1 MAAIDRQRWDLVLL
15 DLMRS
20 GAWATA
26 SKAPRQDR
34 AAPMLVRRA
43 HHRAADAVAV
53 AFTALVAALFAALVA
68 AALAMLG
75 RDLAHKRKQKALQ
88 RVPHG
93 LARHIV
99 GQCPE
104 ITLADRA
111 ARAAFPAW
119 PRPATRSQRSSRPS
133 TT

>member
-1 MAAIDRQRWDLVLL
+1 MA
-15 DLMRS
+15 
-20 GAWATA
+20 
-26 SKAPRQDR
+26 
-34 AAPMLVRRA
+34 
-43 HHRAADAVAV
+43 
-53 AFTALVAALFAALVA
+53 ALVAALFAALLA
-68 AALAMLG
+68 ALLAMLG
-75 RDLAHKRKQKALQ
+75 RDLAHKRKQEALQ
-88 RVPHG
+88 RLPHG